1 MNSFKAP
8 LQEYEPGPRNPKC
21 SDWSAP
27 VLTLGV
33 VQERLGHSSA
43 AFTMQVYGHA
53 SKGMQEQAAEAFAGL
68 LAEAPT

>member
-1 MNSFKAP
+1 MLGLVRSGAH
-8 LQEYEPGPRNPKC
+8 PR
-21 SDWSAP
+21 
-27 VLTLGV
+27 V